1 MSGGFLFSGQQRYN
15 GYYPRGVGN
24 SWYPSGCNID
34 RLMLSGAANP
44 RTGGNI
50 GGPSPI
56 ER

>member
-44 RTGGNI
+44 RTG
-50 GGPSPI
+50 
-56 ER
+56 